1 MSIFHRH
8 DTGHTAKHAAKDAAE
23 DLAATDYDAQS
34 DLALPT
40 PNHADPT
47 TERFSPYA
55 GMVTP
60 VEDGPAYDV
69 ERDTAS

>member
-1 MSIFHRH
+1 MSIFHRRH
-8 DTGHTAKHAAKDAAE
+8 PDHVSE

-40 PNHADPT
+40 ASHADPI
-47 TERFSPYA
+47 EEGFSPYA

-60 VEDGPAYDV
+60 VDQRPAYD
-69 ERDTAS
+69 TAS